1 MIKMD
6 DLEQQLLTR
15 ARQWDTQAL
24 TEIFDQYSPGI
35 YRFAMRRTGSSQ
47 QAEDCVSETFQRFLL
62 ALQKNRLHI
71 NTSLKAYLY
80 RIAHNW
86 IIDQYRHQPQLSQ
99 ELDENLAN
107 PQEIRVEIT
116 AAESIQKNALRDAI
130 ALLPPQQ
137 QLVISLRF
145 LEDWSLEETSTATG
159 KSIGAVK
166 LLQNRGIKQLR
177 QWLATTED
185 EI

>member
-1 MIKMD
+1 MD

-24 TEIFDQYSPGI
+24 TEIFDRYSPGM
-35 YRFAMRRTGSSQ
+35 YRFAMRRTGSTQ

-62 ALQKNRLHI
+62 AIQKNRLHI

-86 IIDQYRHQPQLSQ
+86 IIDQYRRQPQHPQ

-107 PQEIRVEIT
+107 PHETRVET
-116 AAESIQKNALRDAI
+116 STAESIQKDALRSAI
-130 ALLPPQQ
+130 ALLPAQQ

-145 LEDWSLEETSTATG
+145 LEDWSLEETSAAIG

-177 QWLATTED
+177 QWLAATEE